1 LRRIALN
8 KVHGRV
14 KDLLEGLAVAQPDG
28 GWLVDPM
35 PTHLKMS
42 YQLGC
47 GREMVTR
54 VINELELEGYIRA
67 QGRRLRILKKLPDK
81 G

>member
-1 LRRIALN
+1 MRARSA
-8 KVHGRV
+8 GRASV
-14 KDLLEGLAVAQPDG
+14 LTGS
-28 GWLVDPM
+28 WLVDPM

-54 VINELELEGYIRA
+54 VINELELEGYIRV

-81 G
+81 W